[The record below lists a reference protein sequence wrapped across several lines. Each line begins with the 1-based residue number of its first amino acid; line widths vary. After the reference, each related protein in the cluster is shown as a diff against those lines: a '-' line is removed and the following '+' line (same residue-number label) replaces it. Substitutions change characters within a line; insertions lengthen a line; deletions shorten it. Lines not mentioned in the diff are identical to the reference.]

1 MAKIKILLAD
11 ADEKYLRPLEYKFVK
26 ELDDIA
32 TISVITD
39 IEYFEFF
46 FEKHKMFDIV
56 LISEKWYQEKYCFL
70 YSFIFIYIIHF

>member
-46 FEKHKMFDIV
+46 LKNLKC
-56 LISEKWYQEKYCFL
+56 LIS
-70 YSFIFIYIIHF
+70 S